1 MTAVSK
7 ATFNNKDSHFFEA
20 LKQRIDAYFI
30 NNKIKQ
36 SGNYRLYSKAILL
49 IGSISKT

>member
-1 MTAVSK
+1 MPPVTK

-20 LKQRIDAYFI
+20 LKQKIDAYFS

-36 SGNYRLYSKAILL
+36 SGNIVNIIK
-49 IGSISKT
+49 KNF